1 VSSGNPA
8 EGEGEMEEATSN
20 NLPIKMLE
28 SDLETAPGTFDNYR
42 SVGDPEVMM
51 FVPNGAVPPL
61 RFKAGG
67 WDLLHSSIDL
77 GPAMKARI
85 AEKGFFMCR
94 LIEGGSG
101 WTELNDLVA
110 RPTPSDT

>member
-1 VSSGNPA
+1 MKEVAGDDPLIGMLDA
-8 EGEGEMEEATSN
+8 HLEAT
-20 NLPIKMLE
+20 PV
-28 SDLETAPGTFDNYR
+28 TFDNYR
-42 SVGDPEVMM
+42 SVGDPEVMI
-51 FVPNGAVPPL
+51 FVPSGAVPPF

-94 LIEGGSG
+94 LTEGELG
-101 WTELNDLVA
+101 WTELNDFVRSKPPA
-110 RPTPSDT
+110 P

>member
-1 VSSGNPA
+1 MKEAASTDLLL
-8 EGEGEMEEATSN
+8 EM
-20 NLPIKMLE
+20 LD
-28 SDLETAPGTFDNYR
+28 SDLEIAPGTFDNYR

-51 FVPNGAVPPL
+51 FVSSGVVPPF

-94 LIEGGSG
+94 LIEGGAG

-110 RPTPSDT
+110 PPTPSGA